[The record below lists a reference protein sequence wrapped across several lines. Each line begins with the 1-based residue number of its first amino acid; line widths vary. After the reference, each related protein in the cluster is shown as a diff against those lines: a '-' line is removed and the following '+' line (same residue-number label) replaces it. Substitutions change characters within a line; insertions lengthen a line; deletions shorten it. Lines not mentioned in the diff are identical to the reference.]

1 MVLKIVGSIPSCARA
16 LLYFHA
22 VYRGKIPEVL
32 KTSGARHVFIPLSY
46 GKYFP
51 VQNRCRPA
59 SSCVCTGISRSVLL
73 QCTVTKSD
81 KRSFPLENNPPEE
94 GKFPCGYWNIFPV
107 THTVFIHSSVWE
119 KYSRLW
125 TGTFYRSKKVN
136 FLELSFLTDISGK
149 FPHSVFLNDI
159 SGKFPQSCGKNV
171 LCALPLKQKT

>member
-1 MVLKIVGSIPSCARA
+1 MIVGSIPPCART

-73 QCTVTKSD
+73 QCRGYTLQGVCVVVYVTWVIKWVHLQIFLLFAESIQRR
-81 KRSFPLENNPPEE
+81 KIRLIESN
-94 GKFPCGYWNIFPV
+94 GKCRY
-107 THTVFIHSSVWE
+107 
-119 KYSRLW
+119 L
-125 TGTFYRSKKVN
+125 KKI
-136 FLELSFLTDISGK
+136 EL
-149 FPHSVFLNDI
+149 
-159 SGKFPQSCGKNV
+159 
-171 LCALPLKQKT
+171 